1 MVCLEASYRF
11 SFLGRLKQS
20 RLPQCPQSLRVLSR
34 KYAEAPL
41 AASQDRVFPAG
52 TRSLIAALRLVLGS
66 RAQSSLF
73 KQLPALHEPRLAG
86 AEAFLARMQL
96 ARQRPCALVP
106 GERRPRS
113 AAGAGLWCQEAGA
126 AGAELLPRRGPP
138 SRRMPSWACAWAGLS
153 GLRCRLSSR
162 RGVPQP
168 CHALEVK
175 REKRSSGGV
184 RSSKFSNRVTNNS
197 LCGLKFYYRFSK
209 VY

>member
-1 MVCLEASYRF
+1 MVCLEASYCF

-106 GERRPRS
+106 GERRPPS
-113 AAGAGLWCQEAGA
+113 AR
-126 AGAELLPRRGPP
+126 PR
-138 SRRMPSWACAWAGLS
+138 
-153 GLRCRLSSR
+153 LRA
-162 RGVPQP
+162 QP
-168 CHALEVK
+168 
-175 REKRSSGGV
+175 R
-184 RSSKFSNRVTNNS
+184 
-197 LCGLKFYYRFSK
+197 
-209 VY
+209 

>member
-113 AAGAGLWCQEAGA
+113 AAVAGLSCQEAGA

-153 GLRCRLSSR
+153 GLRCRLSSATGCPAAVPRPRGEEGETFKR
-162 RGVPQP
+162 RGQ
-168 CHALEVK
+168 
-175 REKRSSGGV
+175 
-184 RSSKFSNRVTNNS
+184 KFEI
-197 LCGLKFYYRFSK
+197 L
-209 VY
+209 